1 MAGKDDDVRLPF
13 STLDPMIGDVF
24 ATYWEP
30 EMMEEMGNA
39 LRILTSEVLTTVGQT
54 VLSATVLTAVLS
66 ALQWP
71 LSKFRCCLLR
81 IWMRSTNHDFC
92 VFIYT
97 DNILGSSHQAKLS
110 DRQVSRCELFL
121 LLLSCLILL
130 QLIFI
135 LFPVFSHG

>member
-13 STLDPMIGDVF
+13 STLDPMIGDVYTTF
-24 ATYWEP
+24 WEP

-71 LSKFRCCLLR
+71 LSKRL
-81 IWMRSTNHDFC
+81 
-92 VFIYT
+92 
-97 DNILGSSHQAKLS
+97 
-110 DRQVSRCELFL
+110 
-121 LLLSCLILL
+121 
-130 QLIFI
+130 
-135 LFPVFSHG
+135 PPFS